1 MEDIL
6 ETIDTEELEETQT
19 PIPVAE
25 KPKKV
30 KKATTKVTDD
40 EDELINCLRN
50 EKITVK
56 YILNEKTGITDRN
69 HPFFGGLAQGAV
81 INFVVPMLRNGSL
94 KNPLTKAEKKYLEY
108 IMGLD
113 DNALS
118 VHKVEDNYWD
128 NYQVRLSKDDY
139 ILDLSTPK
147 GYIDY
152 KVLLANSDT
161 VASSMDELNNNP
173 KETYRFVLVSDKEVY
188 DTTSTKVKMKEAC
201 MEAYFKIKDDFDS
214 LRCIIQTVT
223 GRPVDAKTDINFL
236 KNKCVEQI
244 EADPIRFSKVL
255 TDKLLPYKVL
265 LTKAVDAKL
274 VTKRGTWHL
283 YNGQVMSDGN
293 DEPTFSVAAR
303 FLANPRNQ
311 EIKFSIEK
319 QLKD

>member
-19 PIPVAE
+19 SIPVTE

-30 KKATTKVTDD
+30 KKTTTKVTDD

-69 HPFFGGLAQGAV
+69 HPFFGGLVQGAV

-214 LRCIIQTVT
+214 LRCVIQTVT

-244 EADPIRFSKVL
+244 EADPIRFAKVL

-293 DEPTFSVAAR
+293 EEPTFSVAAR

>member
-1 MEDIL
+1 MEEIL
-6 ETIDTEELEETQT
+6 ETIDTEELEDTQT
-19 PIPVAE
+19 PVPVTE
-25 KPKKV
+25 KPKKG
-30 KKATTKVTDD
+30 KKVTTKVTDD

-81 INFVVPMLRNGSL
+81 INFVVPILRNGSL

-118 VHKVEDNYWD
+118 VHKAEDNYWD

-152 KVLLANSDT
+152 KVLLANTDT
-161 VASSMDELNNNP
+161 VAASMDELNNNP

-214 LRCIIQTVT
+214 LRCVIQTVT

-244 EADPIRFSKVL
+244 EVDPVRFAKVL

-265 LTKAVDAKL
+265 LTKAVDAKI

-283 YNGQVMSDGN
+283 YEGQVMSDGSE
-293 DEPTFSVAAR
+293 EPTFSVAAK
-303 FLANPRNQ
+303 FLSNSKNQ

-319 QLKD
+319 KLKD

>member
-19 PIPVAE
+19 PIPTIE

-30 KKATTKVTDD
+30 KKTTTKITDD
-40 EDELINCLRN
+40 DDELINCLRN

-118 VHKVEDNYWD
+118 VYKAEDNYWD

-152 KVLLANSDT
+152 KVLLANTDT

-244 EADPIRFSKVL
+244 
-255 TDKLLPYKVL
+255 
-265 LTKAVDAKL
+265 
-274 VTKRGTWHL
+274 
-283 YNGQVMSDGN
+283 
-293 DEPTFSVAAR
+293 
-303 FLANPRNQ
+303 
-311 EIKFSIEK
+311 
-319 QLKD
+319 